1 VVKKKKYKT
10 NLKLLNLYDDTKL
23 YNNHTVLHTQNK
35 TFSND
40 IMQKRTLQ
48 ALNSY
53 IHIFTG
59 HDDGMLDNILYTI
72 SPTGFSSTGIVHWT
86 CRKGILEPNS

>member
-1 VVKKKKYKT
+1 MGKEKYKT
-10 NLKLLNLYDDTKL
+10 NLKLLTLHDDTKL
-23 YNNHTVLHTQNK
+23 YNNHTVLRTNNK

-59 HDDGMLDNILYTI
+59 HNNDMLDNILHTI
-72 SPTGFSSTGIVHWT
+72 SPTGFSSTGIVHWS
-86 CRKGILEPNS
+86 CRKEILEPNS